1 MEQQDST
8 NKNKEEMDLID
19 VIKIVWHWFVLY
31 ICKPFVYLF
40 RFGFNRWWQLIIFGI
55 LGFAA
60 SYMYSEFRPIYQGFV
75 VYQTNTGISSDFITE
90 IDQLSKSS
98 LDNISTK
105 LEIPEK
111 SIVEL
116 RSIAPHYVYSVD
128 SLLTSHIIDYYD
140 EYLNKNKKI
149 VINNRFCVE
158 IRMYDKSCFDDWE
171 SGFVNYF
178 NKNKFFSDLKKKD
191 IANVKTRI
199 GVLEEEIEK
208 LDSLR
213 QIEYF
218 ENSRKNV
225 SITSV
230 GTISTS
236 PETKLLHKDILSLK
250 SELQS
255 NKNRWI
261 YDTDVLSVV
270 VPMQVNQLPY
280 NTWLKTYKVFVFFGV
295 FIGLVL
301 LLLWDNRKKI
311 YNFIVIK

>member
-1 MEQQDST
+1 MEQDFT
-8 NKNKEEMDLID
+8 NKNKKEMDLID
-19 VIKIVWHWFVLY
+19 VIKILWHWFVLY
-31 ICKPFVYLF
+31 ICKPFVCLF
-40 RFGFNRWWQLIIFGI
+40 RFGLNKWWQLIIFGI
-55 LGFAA
+55 LGFVA
-60 SYMYSEFRPIYQGFV
+60 SYMYSEFHPIYKGFV
-75 VYQTNTGISSDFITE
+75 IYQTNTGISSDFITE
-90 IDQLSKSS
+90 ISQLSKSS

-105 LEIPEK
+105 LGIPEK

-116 RSIAPHYVYSVD
+116 RSIAPHYIYSD
-128 SLLTSHIIDYYD
+128 SLFTSHIIDYD
-140 EYLNKNKKI
+140 DKYLNKNKKI

-191 IANVKTRI
+191 IDNVKTRI

-225 SITSV
+225 SITSI

-236 PETKLLHKDILSLK
+236 PETKLLHNDILSLK

-255 NKNRWI
+255 NKNRLI

-270 VPMQVNQLPY
+270 VPMQVNKLPY
-280 NTWLKTYKVFVFFGV
+280 NTWLKTYKVFVFVGV